1 MTLSL
6 ATINVNGLRD
16 KKKRDLVFNLLVAKK
31 LDIICIKEIHSTK
44 DDLIRW
50 QNEWKNCGGG
60 NSSFNCGTS
69 NSRNVGILLSKK
81 LKENVEFSSQDN
93 YIYNSGRILR
103 STLKIN
109 DSTFYIS
116 NIYAPNNGRERKYFL
131 MQLTIHCS
139 NIRTIQIK
147 SSFILGDFSCAIKK
161 N

>member
-1 MTLSL
+1 MTLSP

-16 KKKRDLVFNLLVAKK
+16 KKKRDLVFNWLVAKK
-31 LDIICIKEIHSTK
+31 IDVICLQETHSTK

-69 NSRNVGILLSKK
+69 NSRDVRILLSKK
-81 LKENVEFSSQDN
+81 LREKVEFSSQDN

-116 NIYAPNNGRERKYFL
+116 NIYAPNNGRERK
-131 MQLTIHCS
+131 
-139 NIRTIQIK
+139 
-147 SSFILGDFSCAIKK
+147 
-161 N
+161 